1 MSPERTGDP
10 FKDFQLDLKKV
21 DSDEEAL
28 KFIKMGRETTYKF
41 IDLLYRTDWQFEK
54 KTIEGIKLYSMTEPG
69 KANNYVRFET
79 KYGSVTVE
87 ELVEY
92 FTDIDK
98 RVAWEENYYKS
109 LEQVKAYPLETNM
122 YYGKLKQKK
131 GEFD

>member
-1 MSPERTGDP
+1 MSGKGASGSPERTGDP

-28 KFIKMGRETTYKF
+28 KYIKIGRETTYKF

-54 KTIEGIKLYSMTEPG
+54 KYLEGIKLYSLTAPG
-69 KANNYVRFET
+69 EAKNFVRFET

-109 LEQVKAYPLETNM
+109 LE
-122 YYGKLKQKK
+122 
-131 GEFD
+131 